1 MAPRSLPP
9 SKKQKTEHG
18 SGSHEQIKS
27 LEAGLI
33 EAVNNN
39 ESLNAIADLLSI
51 LKKARDAP
59 STSKAAYALY
69 RVFVVMITNGK
80 LGLGG
85 DDAAKLVKA
94 WLLEQL
100 NTYVDFLCGLLK
112 DEEKTLRISALQ
124 VLFSLQRHLS
134 TSYSTTS
141 SSSTKPQ
148 PQFHLSHFRK
158 VVSALLLCP
167 PSPRP
172 GSVNAEDQLLDL
184 DVASLFYETWFSVHD
199 DIRWFFL
206 RESATLLNAHP
217 THTALPL
224 NLLSILE
231 RLTTFPTE
239 PTELDA
245 WWVSEMGTPPPKPRR
260 SKVNNSGD
268 ASDSDVENYEMK
280 QNEGKEEE
288 DDWRKYFEDEPAPPE
303 APKAKVP
310 GVRLHQMTIHQS
322 LHSLASHR
330 AVFTQTWLVL
340 LPRLSRSK
348 DAEKLVVRVLNI
360 MHRGILPHLTRPV
373 LVMDWIGACV
383 DYGGSVGL
391 LALNALFILMK
402 DYNLDYPSFYTR
414 LYAFL
419 DRDLLHLKH
428 RARFFRMT
436 ELFLNSTHL
445 PATLLASF
453 IKRLSR
459 LSLSAPPAAIV
470 LLIPFTYNVLKR
482 HPALMVMIHN
492 PSAGD
497 EYTDPFLP
505 DEPNPTKT
513 RALESS
519 LWELV
524 SHGSHYHTAVSTL
537 CKIFTEPFT
546 KPNYPLEDFLDHTY
560 ATLFETEA
568 NRKIKKEPAL
578 AMDLPKGFI
587 SFPTRARDAV
597 LEQDDEEA
605 KEDLVSL
612 PPNVDIVGELWSFA

>member
-1 MAPRSLPP
+1 MAPRSLPQT
-9 SKKQKTEHG
+9 KKRKIEHD
-18 SGSHEQIKS
+18 SGSTKRIKS
-27 LEAGLI
+27 LETGLI
-33 EAVNNN
+33 EAVHKS
-39 ESLNAIADLLSI
+39 ESLNALADLLEILQTAKDAQTVSKSI
-51 LKKARDAP
+51 
-59 STSKAAYALY
+59 YALY
-69 RVFVVMITNGK
+69 RTFVVVITNGK

-85 DDAAKLVKA
+85 DDVAKLVKA
-94 WLLEQL
+94 WLLGQL
-100 NTYVDFLCGLLK
+100 NTYVDFLCGVLK
-112 DEEKTLRISALQ
+112 DDEKTLRISALQ
-124 VLFSLQRHLS
+124 ILFSLQRHLS
-134 TSYSTTS
+134 TSYSASPS
-141 SSSTKPQ
+141 SLSKPQ

-158 VVSALLLCP
+158 IVSALLLCP
-167 PSPRP
+167 RSPRP
-172 GSVNAEDQLLDL
+172 GSESPDDQLLDL

-206 RESATLLNAHP
+206 RESVTLLNAHQ
-217 THTALPL
+217 THSTLPL

-239 PTELDA
+239 PSELNA

-260 SKVNNSGD
+260 SKMNGGD
-268 ASDSDVENYEMK
+268 ASDSDVEDPETK
-280 QNEGKEEE
+280 VNEDPE

-310 GVRLHQMTIHQS
+310 GVRLHQMTVHQS

-330 AVFTQTWLVL
+330 AVFTRTWLAL
-340 LPRLSRSK
+340 LPRLPKAK
-348 DAEKLVVRVLNI
+348 DADKLVVRVLNI

-391 LALNALFILMK
+391 LALNGLFILMK

-419 DRDLLHLKH
+419 DRDVLHLKH

-436 ELFLNSTHL
+436 ELFLSSTHL

-459 LSLSAPPAAIV
+459 LSLSAPPAAIIM
-470 LLIPFTYNVLKR
+470 LIPFTYNILKK

-492 PSAGD
+492 SNVGD
-497 EYTDPFLP
+497 EYTDPFLSG
-505 DEPNPTKT
+505 EPNPTNT

-524 SHGSHYHTAVSTL
+524 SHRSHYHATVSAL
-537 CKIFTEPFT
+537 CKVFAEPFT

-560 ATLFETEA
+560 ATLFDTEA
-568 NRKIKKEPAL
+568 NRKIKREPAL
-578 AMDLPKGFI
+578 ALDLPKGFI
-587 SFPTRARDAV
+587 SFPTSAV
-597 LEQDDEEA
+597 SVEQEGDSLNSAFSQNGDV
-605 KEDLVSL
+605 VS
-612 PPNVDIVGELWSFA
+612 ELWSFA